1 MLKEI
6 TLPGISE
13 NVDEG
18 EVIAILV
25 SVGDVV
31 EKDQPVVELETEKA
45 AFEVPSP
52 EHGRISE
59 INVKQGQTVKV
70 GEVLASLET
79 DAEAPAKKPP
89 EEKPRPQ
96 AQAAPPERAEQPP
109 EKPRAPER
117 PPEAKPARQPPEQR
131 PPTAAGAGEPK
142 AGVPVAAAPSVR
154 QLAREL
160 GVNIE
165 EVDGTG
171 PNGRISQEDVKKHAR
186 GLIGGAPAPERSP
199 RAEAAP
205 EPARPLPDFAQWGE
219 IDRQPMSKTRR
230 TIADTMYYA
239 WTHVPH
245 VTQFDRADITE
256 LETFRKAHAAE
267 VEKAGGKL
275 AVTSILVKIAAS
287 ALKVF
292 PQFNASVDSERDEII
307 YKKYCHIAVA
317 VDTDRGLLVPVVRDA
332 DKKSLVEVSVELAEL
347 ARKTRDKQIT
357 PDELVGG
364 CFTVSNLGGLGGTN
378 FAPIVYWPQV
388 AILGVS
394 RAAWEAVPGDGTIQ
408 KRLILPLSLSFDHR
422 VIDGADGARFLHWIA
437 QVLEQPLL
445 AIL

>member
-70 GEVLASLET
+70 GEVLARLET
-79 DAEAPAKKPP
+79 DTEAPAKKPP

-96 AQAAPPERAEQPP
+96 AQATPPARVEQPP
-109 EKPRAPER
+109 EEPRAPER
-117 PPEAKPARQPPEQR
+117 PPEAKPVKQPA
-131 PPTAAGAGEPK
+131 TAGAGEPK

-160 GVNIE
+160 GVDIT
-165 EVDGTG
+165 EVAGTG

-186 GLIGGAPAPERSP
+186 SLISGAPAPERAP
-199 RAEAAP
+199 RAEAAT
-205 EPARPLPDFAQWGE
+205 EAARPLPDFTQWGE

-245 VTQFDRADITE
+245 VTQYDRADITE
-256 LETFRKAHAAE
+256 LEAFRKAHASE

-275 AVTSILVKIAAS
+275 AVTSILVKIAAA
-287 ALKVF
+287 ALKAF
-292 PQFNASVDSERDEII
+292 PQFNASVDSERNEII
-307 YKKYCHIAVA
+307 YRKYCHVAVA
-317 VDTDRGLLVPVVRDA
+317 VDTDRGLLVPVIRDA
-332 DKKSLVEVSVELAEL
+332 DKKSLLEVSVELAEL
-347 ARKTRDKQIT
+347 ARKARDKQIM

-394 RAAWEAVPGDGTIQ
+394 RSTWEAVPLDGTIQ

-437 QVLEQPLL
+437 QALEQPLMMML
-445 AIL
+445 